1 MTFSGFDL
9 PDELQMLRD
18 VLRAFVRDELTA
30 AESALDPAARE
41 LPEDVLQRLQQKA
54 KALGFWCFDAPQE
67 YGGGGMSA
75 FEMAVIHEQMT
86 QHRFAFPLPGGGV
99 FGCSPPV
106 VLYRGSPQ
114 QIEEYVRPTIEHGW
128 LAFTAISEPTG
139 GSDPAR
145 SIRTTATRRGDSYIL
160 NGRKM
165 WATNAD
171 RGRYGVVYA
180 RTDRAAGRGGISAFV
195 VDAGTP
201 GMNAT
206 SVPVLRDHWTTELT
220 FEDCEIPASSLIG
233 EEGQGFSLA
242 QEWLVRGRL
251 MLAAQAVGVASAA
264 TQHAIEWA
272 KQRETFGAL
281 LATRQGVQFPIADSL
296 VEIEAARLLTW
307 QAAWAH
313 DHGRDART
321 QASMA
326 KLYATEMGFRVVD
339 RAIQTL
345 GGMGVSK
352 DLPLEHWFRD
362 LRVARIVEGASEIH
376 RYLIARDALG
386 TASLGRRPEPATDGA
401 GPVTTA
407 TPA

>member
-1 MTFSGFDL
+1 
-9 PDELQMLRD
+9 MLRD
-18 VLRAFVRDELTA
+18 VLGDFVRDELA
-30 AESALDPAARE
+30 GAESALEAAARGI
-41 LPEDVLQRLQQKA
+41 PEDVLESLQLKA

-75 FEMAVIHEQMT
+75 FEMAIIHEQMT
-86 QHRFAFPLPGGGV
+86 QHRFAFPLPGAGV
-99 FGCSPPV
+99 FGHSPPV
-106 VLYRGSPQ
+106 VLYRGSPR
-114 QIEEYVRPTIEHGW
+114 QIEDYVRPTIEHGW
-128 LAFTAISEPTG
+128 LSFTAISEPTG

-145 SIRTTATRRGDSYIL
+145 SIRTTATRRGDTYIL

-171 RGRYGVVYA
+171 HGRYGVVYA
-180 RTDRAAGRGGISAFV
+180 RTDRAAGRDGISAFV

-201 GMNAT
+201 GMSAT
-206 SVPVLRDHWTTELT
+206 SIPVLRDHWTTELT
-220 FEDCEIPASSLIG
+220 FEDCEIPATNLIG
-233 EEGQGFSLA
+233 DEGQGFSLA

-264 TQHAIEWA
+264 TKLAIEWA
-272 KQRETFGAL
+272 KQRETFGSL
-281 LATRQGVQFPIADSL
+281 LASRQGIQFPIADSL

-313 DHGRDART
+313 DHGRDARV

-326 KLYATEMGFRVVD
+326 KLYSTEMGFRVVD

-362 LRVARIVEGASEIH
+362 LRVSRIVEGASEIH

-386 TASLGRRPEPATDGA
+386 AASLGRRPEPTTTDA
-401 GPVTTA
+401 APAPTA
-407 TPA
+407 TPV